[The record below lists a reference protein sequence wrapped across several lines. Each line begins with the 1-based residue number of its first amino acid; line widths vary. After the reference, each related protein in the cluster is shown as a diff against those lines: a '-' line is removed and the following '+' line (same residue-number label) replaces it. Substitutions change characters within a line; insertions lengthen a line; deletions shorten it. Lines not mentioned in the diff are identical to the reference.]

1 MTKGAFIE
9 MFGSAVLAGIAIA
22 VGGFV
27 NLALGGIAGAVFFT
41 FGLLTV
47 VHYRLKLYTGVV
59 GFIDSWK
66 GFRESFL
73 ILAGNIVGCLLTAWL
88 ASLSPMDLQGAA
100 QKILDGRLA
109 IGPLRAGALAIGCG
123 FIVTTAVTFGR
134 QDKWLPL
141 LFGVPTFIL
150 CGFPHCVADAFYYL
164 AVPCASWHGQVG
176 SILLLYLGIVVGNF
190 IGCNLFRI
198 LVHYENK

>member
-1 MTKGAFIE
+1 MTKGSFIE
-9 MFGSAVLAGIAIA
+9 LFGSSVVAGIAIA

-73 ILAGNIVGCLLTAWL
+73 VLAGNIVGCLLTAWL
-88 ASLSPMDLQGAA
+88 AGLSPMDLQGAA

-109 IGPLRAGALAIGCG
+109 IGPFRAGMLAIGCG

-150 CGFPHCVADAFYYL
+150 CGFPHCIADAFYYL
-164 AVPCASWHGQVG
+164 AVPCVSWHGRIG
-176 SILLLYLGIVVGNF
+176 AILLTYFAIVIGNF
-190 IGCNLFRI
+190 VGCNLFRI
-198 LVHYENK
+198 LVHYEKK

>member
-1 MTKGAFIE
+1 MTRGAFIE
-9 MFGSAVLAGIAIA
+9 MFGSSVVAGIAIA

-73 ILAGNIVGCLLTAWL
+73 VLAGNIVGCLLTAWL
-88 ASLSPMDLQGAA
+88 AGLSPMDLQGAA

-109 IGPLRAGALAIGCG
+109 IGPFRAGMLAIGCG

-150 CGFPHCVADAFYYL
+150 CGFPHCIADAFYYL

-176 SILLLYLGIVVGNF
+176 AILLTYVAIVVGNF
-190 IGCNLFRI
+190 VGCNLFRI
-198 LVHYENK
+198 LVHYEKK

>member
-9 MFGSAVLAGIAIA
+9 MFGSSVLAGVAIA

-47 VHYRLKLYTGVV
+47 VHYRLKLYTGWV
-59 GFIDSWK
+59 GFIDSWD
-66 GFRESFL
+66 GFWQSFL
-73 ILAGNIVGCLLTAWL
+73 ILGGNIAGCLLTAWL
-88 ASLSPMDLQGAA
+88 ARLSPMDLQGAA

-134 QDKWLPL
+134 QEKWLPL

-150 CGFPHCVADAFYYL
+150 CGFPHCIADAFYYL

-176 SILLLYLGIVVGNF
+176 AILLLYIAIVAGNF
-190 IGCNLFRI
+190 IGCNLFRV
-198 LVHYENK
+198 LVHYEKK

>member
-9 MFGSAVLAGIAIA
+9 MFGSSVLAGVAIA

-47 VHYRLKLYTGVV
+47 VHYRLKLYTGWV
-59 GFIDSWK
+59 GFIDSWD
-66 GFRESFL
+66 GFWQSFL
-73 ILAGNIVGCLLTAWL
+73 ILGGNIAGCLLTAWL
-88 ASLSPMDLQGAA
+88 ARLSPMDLQGAA

-134 QDKWLPL
+134 QEKWLPL

-150 CGFPHCVADAFYYL
+150 CGFPHCIADAFYYL
-164 AVPCASWHGQVG
+164 AVTCASWHGQVG
-176 SILLLYLGIVVGNF
+176 AMLLLYIAIVAGNF
-190 IGCNLFRI
+190 IGSNLFRI
-198 LVHYENK
+198 LVHYEKK